1 MIPCAFGIDL
11 GGTIV
16 KGLAV
21 TPQGQVLRQCRRD
34 TGDTGDDSWRENVR
48 RVVADLA
55 GDSIGAPGCI
65 GLAAPGLPAR
75 DQRAIAVMPGRLR
88 GIEGL
93 VWQDFLAS
101 PTPVPVL
108 NDANAAL
115 LGECWLGA
123 AKGARNA
130 VLVTLGTGVGGAVI
144 MEGALLRGRAGR
156 AGHLGHVSLDPW
168 APPDVVGTPGSL
180 ENAIGECTVTA
191 RSGGR
196 FASTKELVEAHLRGD
211 AEATEVWLRSVQALA
226 AALAS
231 FVNLFDPEAIVIGG
245 GIALAGP
252 ALFEPLERKL
262 REFEWQVGGFQTPV
276 VAAQLGEL
284 AGAYGAARYA
294 LDLAGAKTAN
304 QD

>member
-1 MIPCAFGIDL
+1 MTSCAFGIDL
-11 GGTIV
+11 GGTHV
-16 KGLAV
+16 KGLAL
-21 TPQGQVLRQCRRD
+21 TPEGGLVRQCRVD
-34 TGDTGDDSWRENVR
+34 TGDTGDESWRENVR
-48 RVVADLA
+48 RVVAELSSDGA
-55 GDSIGAPGCI
+55 GAPACI

-75 DQRAIAVMPGRLR
+75 DQRSIAVMPGRLR

-130 VLVTLGTGVGGAVI
+130 VLVTLGTGVGGAVL
-144 MEGALLRGRAGR
+144 MDGTLLRGHMGR
-156 AGHLGHVSLDPW
+156 AGHLGHISLDPW

-180 ENAIGECTVTA
+180 ENVIGECTVVE

-196 FASTKELVEAHLRGD
+196 FASTKKLVEAHLGGD
-211 AEATEVWLRSVQALA
+211 LRATEVWLRSVQALA

-231 FVNLFDPEAIVIGG
+231 FVNLFDPEVIVIGG

-252 ALFEPLERKL
+252 ALFEPLEKKL
-262 REFEWQVGGFQTPV
+262 RQFEWQIGGFQTPV
-276 VAAQLGEL
+276 VAAELGEL

-294 LDLAGAKTAN
+294 LDLAGVESAN

>member
-1 MIPCAFGIDL
+1 MSSCAFGIDL
-11 GGTIV
+11 GGTHV
-16 KGLAV
+16 KGLAL
-21 TPQGQVLRQCRRD
+21 TPEGRVLRQCRFD
-34 TGDTGDDSWRENVR
+34 TGDTGDEAWQENVR

-55 GDSIGAPGCI
+55 GGGVGAPACI

-75 DQRAIAVMPGRLR
+75 DQRSIAVMPGRLR
-88 GIEGL
+88 GLEGL

-144 MEGALLRGRAGR
+144 MEGALLRGHLGR

-168 APPDVVGTPGSL
+168 AAPDVTGTPGSL
-180 ENAIGECTVTA
+180 ENAIGECTVVE

-196 FASTKELVEAHLRGD
+196 FASTKELVEAHLCGD
-211 AEATEVWLRSVQALA
+211 RVATEIWLRSVQALA

-231 FVNLFDPEAIVIGG
+231 FVNLFDPEVIVIGG

-252 ALFEPLERKL
+252 ALFEPLEKKL
-262 REFEWQVGGFQTPV
+262 REFEWQVCGFQTPL
-276 VAAQLGEL
+276 VAARLGEL

-294 LDLAGAKTAN
+294 LDLAAAAPVK
-304 QD
+304 QH